1 MRGPKLR
8 RPSRKVLVLGAVLAV
23 LIGFVGTGMA
33 RTRVE
38 TGIGSFLPADD
49 PAVARFDELSRS
61 FGGDP
66 VVVLLESAH
75 PGLLLDQ
82 PHLPSLVKLEG
93 EFAKLPDVAAVYGPG
108 TVLNQAAGRAQDLM
122 AELSGRRDR
131 LRAQA
136 QAEAKQHGASDA
148 AAARAA
154 DAAVAGFDQRYGKLL
169 VQALP
174 AGLPTLKNQAFVNA
188 VVFGADGNP
197 RPQWHFVVPSAKAAA
212 ILVRPR
218 QNLDQAATERL
229 VQGVRDA
236 VGAARVDGAK
246 VTVSGVPAIA
256 GALADEVRAEL
267 PLLGGAALLAVALCF
282 LLVPWHRR
290 RHRLLP
296 LAGSLAA
303 TAVTVA
309 VFGWLGRPLSLGV
322 VAFLPVL
329 LGVGSDFPAYLAR
342 RADRRVVFA
351 VAAATSAA
359 FGALAFAPLPFV
371 RDLGI
376 ALGIGVLV
384 AFAIGLL
391 FRPGVVEPALAVVHS
406 GRKASLP
413 VRLGVGLAVA
423 ALAAGGWATLPKL
436 SLQSDIESFVHG
448 LPAFDDAK
456 RVEEV
461 IGSSGEV
468 DVVLHGPGVT
478 SPPALAWLR
487 QAQEVTVAR
496 HGDRLRPVVSLPTLL
511 SFLGPTPTEDEIT
524 AAVRLLPPYLTGAV
538 LRADGQES
546 VLSFGVRLDDVE
558 SLVGLRDDLLEQ
570 LPPAP
575 PGYRAELTGL
585 PVVAARGYELVS
597 GNRFWTNGLG
607 IAVAGLV
614 LALALARRKDA
625 LRAVATAVVATGTGL
640 LGIGLAGI
648 SLTPIT
654 MALGSLI
661 AAVGCEFAVLLA
673 EAQRRRDEAL
683 RRSVLLVAAVS
694 AVGYLALALSRLDAI
709 RQFGLLLAAAVLLS
723 VAAARL
729 VLWLAPSGT
738 RAGPAPETTSAP
750 DPLVGVTS

>member
-1 MRGPKLR
+1 MRGLKLR
-8 RPSRKVLVLGAVLAV
+8 RPSRRALAMTAVLVVVA
-23 LIGFVGTGMA
+23 GFVGTGLA
-33 RTRVE
+33 RTRIE
-38 TGIGSFLPADD
+38 TGVSSFLPGDD

-66 VVVLLESAH
+66 VVVLLESAR

-136 QAEAKQHGASDA
+136 QAEAKQRGASDKVA
-148 AAARAA
+148 GQTA
-154 DAAVAGFDQRYGKLL
+154 DSAVAAFDQRYGKLL

-174 AGLPTLKNQAFVNA
+174 AGLPTLKNQAFVTS
-188 VVFGADGNP
+188 VVFGADGSP
-197 RPQWHFVVPSAKAAA
+197 RPQWHFVVPSANAVA

-229 VQGVRDA
+229 VRDVRGAVDA
-236 VGAARVDGAK
+236 AAVDGAK

-296 LAGSLAA
+296 LAGSLVA

-309 VFGWLGRPLSLGV
+309 LFGWLGRPLSLGV

-329 LGVGSDFPAYLAR
+329 LGVGSDFPTYLAR

-351 VAAATSAA
+351 VAAATAAA

-384 AFAIGLL
+384 AFAVGLL
-391 FRPGVVEPALAVVHS
+391 FRPAVAEPAPVKAYC
-406 GRKASLP
+406 RRTASLP
-413 VRLGVGLAVA
+413 VRLGSGLAVA
-423 ALAAGGWATLPKL
+423 ALAAGGWATLPGL
-436 SLQSDIESFVHG
+436 SLQSDVESFAHG

-456 RVEEV
+456 HVEQV

-468 DVVLHGPGVT
+468 DAVLHGPDVT
-478 SPPALAWLR
+478 SPQALAWLR
-487 QAQEVTVAR
+487 QAQDLIIAR

-511 SFLGPTPTEDEIT
+511 NFLGSAPTKDEIT

-558 SLVGLRDDLLEQ
+558 GLVGLRDDLLNR

-575 PGYRAELTGL
+575 PGYHAELTGL
-585 PVVAARGYELVS
+585 PIVAARGYELVS
-597 GNRFWTNGLG
+597 GNRFWTNGVG

-614 LALALARRKDA
+614 LIVVLARRKDA
-625 LRAVATAVVATGTGL
+625 GRAVATALVATGTGL
-640 LGIGLAGI
+640 LAIWLTGI

-673 EAQRRRDEAL
+673 EADRGRDHAL
-683 RRSVLLVAAVS
+683 RRSVLLVGAVS
-694 AVGYLALALSRLDAI
+694 TVGYLALALSRLDAI
-709 RQFGLLLAAAVLLS
+709 RQFGLLLAAAVVLS
-723 VAAARL
+723 MAAARL
-729 VLWLAPSGT
+729 VVWLAPGRPRT
-738 RAGPAPETTSAP
+738 TPETSPATDA
-750 DPLVGVTS
+750 LVGVPS

>member
-1 MRGPKLR
+1 MKRLELR
-8 RPSRKVLVLGAVLAV
+8 RPSRKALALAAALLVLA
-23 LIGFVGTGMA
+23 GFVGIGMA
-33 RTRVE
+33 KTRIE
-38 TGIGSFLPADD
+38 TGIGSFLPGDD
-49 PAVARFDELSRS
+49 PAVTRFEELSRS

-66 VVVLLESAH
+66 VVVLLEAEQ

-93 EFAKLPDVAAVYGPG
+93 EFTKLPDVAAVYGPG

-122 AELSGRRDR
+122 AELAGRRDR

-136 QAEAKQHGASDA
+136 QAQAKERGASDA
-148 AAARAA
+148 DAAKAA
-154 DAAVAGFDQRYGKLL
+154 DAALTGFDQRYGKLL

-174 AGLPTLKNQAFVNA
+174 AGLPTLKNQAFVNS

-218 QNLDQAATERL
+218 QNLDQAGTERL

-236 VGAARVDGAK
+236 VDAARVDGAK

-290 RHRLLP
+290 RRRLLP

-303 TAVTVA
+303 AAVTVA

-329 LGVGSDFPAYLAR
+329 LGVGSDFPTYLAR

-351 VAAATSAA
+351 VAAATAAA

-384 AFAIGLL
+384 AFAIGLS
-391 FRPGVVEPALAVVHS
+391 FRPAAVEPESAAVRS
-406 GRKASLP
+406 GRTTSLP
-413 VRLGVGLAVA
+413 VRLGVGLVVVGLAV
-423 ALAAGGWATLPKL
+423 GGWAMLPRL
-436 SLQSDIESFVHG
+436 SLQSDIQSFVHG

-456 RVEEV
+456 RVEQV

-468 DVVLHGPGVT
+468 DVVLHGPDVT
-478 SPPALAWLR
+478 SPQALAWLR
-487 QAQEVTVAR
+487 QAQDVAIAR
-496 HGDRLRPVVSLPTLL
+496 HGDSLRPVVSLPTLL
-511 SFLGPTPTEDEIT
+511 NFLGPTPTKDEIT
-524 AAVRLLPPYLTGAV
+524 AAIRLLPPYLTGSV
-538 LRADGQES
+538 LRADSRQT
-546 VLSFGVRLDDVE
+546 VLSFGVRLNDVE
-558 SLVGLRDDLLEQ
+558 GLVALRDDLLRL

-575 PGYRAELTGL
+575 PGYHAELTGL

-614 LALALARRKDA
+614 LAVVLARRKDA
-625 LRAVATAVVATGTGL
+625 LRAVATALLATGVGL
-640 LGIGLAGI
+640 LGIWMTGI

-673 EAQRRRDEAL
+673 EAERRRDHAL

-694 AVGYLALALSRLDAI
+694 TAGYLVLSLSRLDAI

-723 VAAARL
+723 IAAARL
-729 VLWLAPSGT
+729 VVWLAPGRT
-738 RAGPAPETTSAP
+738 RAGPGSETTPAS

>member
-1 MRGPKLR
+1 MRVKLR
-8 RPSRKVLVLGAVLAV
+8 RPSRKTLAMAAVLVVV
-23 LIGFVGTGMA
+23 TGFVATGMA
-33 RTRVE
+33 RARIE
-38 TGIGSFLPADD
+38 TGVGSFLPSDD
-49 PAVARFDELSRS
+49 PAVARFEELSRS

-66 VVVLLESAH
+66 VVVLLESAQ

-136 QAEAKQHGASDA
+136 LAEARQRGASD
-148 AAARAA
+148 RAA
-154 DAAVAGFDQRYGKLL
+154 GQAGDSAVAAFDQRYGKLL

-174 AGLPTLKNQAFVNA
+174 AGLPTLKNQAFVTS
-188 VVFGADGNP
+188 VVFGADGKP
-197 RPQWHFVVPSAKAAA
+197 RPQWRFVVPSANAVA

-218 QNLDQAATERL
+218 QNLDQSATERL
-229 VQGVRDA
+229 VRGVRDA
-236 VGAARVDGAK
+236 VGAAAVDGAK
-246 VTVSGVPAIA
+246 VTLSGVPAIA
-256 GALADEVRAEL
+256 SALADEVRAEL

-296 LAGSLAA
+296 LAGSLVA

-309 VFGWLGRPLSLGV
+309 LFGWLGRPLSLGV

-329 LGVGSDFPAYLAR
+329 LGVGSDFPTYLAR

-351 VAAATSAA
+351 VAAATAAA
-359 FGALAFAPLPFV
+359 FGALGFAPLPFV

-384 AFAIGLL
+384 AFATGLL
-391 FRPGVVEPALAVVHS
+391 FRPGRAESAPVKVHP

-423 ALAAGGWATLPKL
+423 ALAAGGWATLPRL
-436 SLQSDIESFVHG
+436 SVQSDIESFVHG
-448 LPAFDDAK
+448 LPAFDDA
-456 RVEEV
+456 RHVEQV

-468 DVVLHGPGVT
+468 DVVLHGPDVT
-478 SPPALAWLR
+478 SPQALAWLR
-487 QAQEVTVAR
+487 QAQDVTIAR

-511 SFLGPTPTEDEIT
+511 NFLGPAPTKDEIT
-524 AAVRLLPPYLTGAV
+524 AALRLLPPYLTGSV

-546 VLSFGVRLDDVE
+546 VLSFGVRLDNIE
-558 SLVGLRDDLLEQ
+558 SLVDLRDDLLSR

-575 PGYRAELTGL
+575 PGFRAELTGL
-585 PVVAARGYELVS
+585 PIVAARGYELVS
-597 GNRFWTNGLG
+597 GNRFWTNGVG

-614 LALALARRKDA
+614 LALVLARRKDA
-625 LRAVATAVVATGTGL
+625 ARAVATALVATGTGL
-640 LGIGLAGI
+640 LAIWLAGI

-661 AAVGCEFAVLLA
+661 AAVGCEFAVLLVEA
-673 EAQRRRDEAL
+673 ERRRDHAL
-683 RRSVLLVAAVS
+683 HRSVLLVGVVS
-694 AVGYLALALSRLDAI
+694 TVGYLALAFSRLDVI
-709 RQFGLLLAAAVLLS
+709 RQFGLLLAAAVVLS
-723 VAAARL
+723 MAAARL
-729 VLWLAPSGT
+729 VVWLAPGRPRPGLPAGT
-738 RAGPAPETTSAP
+738 SPAPDTH
-750 DPLVGVTS
+750 VGVTS

>member
-1 MRGPKLR
+1 MAAAL
-8 RPSRKVLVLGAVLAV
+8 LVLA
-23 LIGFVGTGMA
+23 GFVGTGLA
-33 RTRVE
+33 RTRIE
-38 TGIGSFLPADD
+38 TGVSSLLPGDD
-49 PAVARFDELSRS
+49 PAVTRFEELSRS

-66 VVVLLESAH
+66 VVVLLEAEQ

-93 EFAKLPDVAAVYGPG
+93 ELAKLPDVAAVYGPG
-108 TVLNQAAGRAQDLM
+108 TVLNQVAGRAQDLM

-136 QAEAKQHGASDA
+136 QAQAKERGASDA
-148 AAARAA
+148 AAARIA
-154 DAAVAGFDQRYGKLL
+154 DDAVGGFDQRYGKLL

-174 AGLPTLKNQAFVNA
+174 AGLPTLKNQAFVKA

-218 QNLDQAATERL
+218 QNLDQAATEGL
-229 VQGVRDA
+229 VQGVRDT
-236 VGAARVDGAK
+236 VDAARVDGAT
-246 VTVSGVPAIA
+246 VTVSGVPAMA

-267 PLLGGAALLAVALCF
+267 PLLGGAALLAIALCF

-290 RHRLLP
+290 RRRLLP
-296 LAGSLAA
+296 LAGSLTAA
-303 TAVTVA
+303 AVTVA

-329 LGVGSDFPAYLAR
+329 LGVGSDFPTYLSR

-351 VAAATSAA
+351 VAAATAAA

-371 RDLGI
+371 QDLGI

-391 FRPGVVEPALAVVHS
+391 FRPVDVEPESTVARN

-413 VRLGVGLAVA
+413 VRLGVGLVVAV
-423 ALAAGGWATLPKL
+423 LAAGGWAMLPKV

-448 LPAFDDAK
+448 LPAFEDAK
-456 RVEEV
+456 RVEQV

-468 DVVLHGPGVT
+468 DVVLHGPDVT
-478 SPPALAWLR
+478 SPEALDWLR
-487 QAQEVTVAR
+487 QAQDVTIAR

-511 SFLGPTPTEDEIT
+511 NFLGPAPTKDEIT
-524 AAVRLLPPYLTGAV
+524 AAVRLLPPYLTGSV

-546 VLSFGVRLDDVE
+546 VLSFGVRLNDVE
-558 SLVGLRDDLLEQ
+558 GLVGLRDDLLNQ

-575 PGYRAELTGL
+575 PGYHAELTGL

-597 GNRFWTNGLG
+597 ENRFWTNGLG

-614 LALALARRKDA
+614 LVVVLARRKDA
-625 LRAVATAVVATGTGL
+625 LRAVTAALVATGIGL
-640 LGIGLAGI
+640 LGIGMTGI

-661 AAVGCEFAVLLA
+661 AAVGCEFTVLLA
-673 EAQRRRDEAL
+673 EAERRRDLVL

-694 AVGYLALALSRLDAI
+694 TVGYLALALSRLDAI

-723 VAAARL
+723 IAAAWL
-729 VLWLAPSGT
+729 VVWLAPTRTRSG
-738 RAGPAPETTSAP
+738 PSSETTPVP
-750 DPLVGVTS
+750 DLLVGVNS